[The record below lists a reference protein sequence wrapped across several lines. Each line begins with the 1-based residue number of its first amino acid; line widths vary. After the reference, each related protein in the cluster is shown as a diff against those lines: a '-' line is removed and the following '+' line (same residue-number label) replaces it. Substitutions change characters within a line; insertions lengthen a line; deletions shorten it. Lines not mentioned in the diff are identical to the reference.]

1 MVVKTVFVL
10 CAQALLIQVA
20 FGKATGNSYVNNDIY
35 ISGGTSASSASKAL
49 AELGLPK
56 ASNAVAELNLGGS
69 GYGLGG
75 AGLSLGGSGYSLGG
89 SSLGLGSSGYSM
101 VSGLGYGSAGLG
113 LAAGSIGSGLI
124 NGGGLNVVSGG
135 PLLVTSIS
143 PIGPSGLAVASE
155 NVIEGVLTVTGQ
167 LPFLSAVAFEG
178 ALPTAGSG
186 VATCGCGSGQVGIV
200 SEGFGRPQVYY

>member
-1 MVVKTVFVL
+1 MVAKTIFVL

-89 SSLGLGSSGYSM
+89 SSLGLGSSGYSLG
-101 VSGLGYGSAGLG
+101 SGLGYGS
-113 LAAGSIGSGLI
+113 AGSIGSGLI

-155 NVIEGVLTVTGQ
+155 NVIEGVLTATGQ

-186 VATCGCGSGQVGIV
+186 VATCGCGNGQVGIV
-200 SEGFGRPQVYY
+200 SEGFGRPQIYY